1 MLNMTAKNGI
11 KAKIEELK
19 KELSEVQGTE
29 TEVYT
34 RIVGYYRPVQ
44 NWNKGKAEEYTQREE
59 FCLQEEVK
67 KAEKVKMEEE
77 IVKEEIEKLEKL
89 DSTKNKLDIVVS
101 DKGNVK
107 EYKLFYSD
115 NCPGC
120 PPVKNYL
127 RQITLAGHEVN
138 ASTKEGFDEAVKHN
152 ITGTP
157 TVLLLNEFGEVVD
170 KAYTPSQIEQLI
182 S

>member
-1 MLNMTAKNGI
+1 MTITNGI

-19 KELSEVQGTE
+19 KELKEVKGTA

-44 NWNKGKAEEYTQREE
+44 NWNKGKAEEYVDREAFNIHE
-59 FCLQEEVK
+59 QAIIDK
-67 KAEKVKMEEE
+67 KEDE
-77 IVKEEIEKLEKL
+77 IVKEEIDKLEKL
-89 DSTKNKLDIVVS
+89 DSSKNKFEIVVN
-101 DKGNVK
+101 DKGQVK
-107 EYKLFYSD
+107 KYRLFYSD

-127 RQITLAGHEVN
+127 RQIKLVGEEVN
-138 ASTKEGFDEAVKHN
+138 ASTKEGFEEAVRHN

-157 TVLLLNEFGEVVD
+157 TVLLLNAYGEVID

-182 S
+182 A

>member
-1 MLNMTAKNGI
+1 MRIVNGI

-19 KELSEVQGTE
+19 KELIEVKGTP

-44 NWNKGKAEEYTQREE
+44 NWNKGKSEEYLDREE
-59 FCLQEEVK
+59 FNIHEQKIIDK
-67 KAEKVKMEEE
+67 KNEE
-77 IVKEEIEKLEKL
+77 IVKAEIEKLEKM
-89 DSTKNKLDIVVS
+89 DSSNNKFNIVVN
-101 DKGNVK
+101 DKGQIK
-107 EYKLFYSD
+107 QYRLFYSD

-127 RQITLAGHEVN
+127 RQIKLAGEEVN
-138 ASTKEGFDEAVKHN
+138 ASTKEGFEEAVRHN

-157 TVLLLNEFGEVVD
+157 TVLLLNAYGEVID
-170 KAYTPSQIEQLI
+170 KAYTPSQIELLI
-182 S
+182 A